1 VQQSASACLP
11 SIHAAARLYTTT
23 VKPPTFEG
31 GRNPTRRLLRA
42 RSTAPLALRLEP
54 ARVRDAPGTSRDRT
68 KCAARPRVNSGHAQ
82 PSAPKRATETTRS
95 RQGDRTEEHPQSTG
109 LGHTRRQL
117 LGGPTR
123 TAGFKQAIGSG
134 KTCSRPQAAL
144 HVARCVAPRRR
155 SMTRVYASVSEPG
168 QDSCRQGDRSRSSA
182 AAEGSPVCHAHF
194 QDRECGVRWSVRS
207 RRRDIDAWKD

>member
-1 VQQSASACLP
+1 MQLPVSTQQP
-11 SIHAAARLYTTT
+11 SNPPRLRGGGTQRDDCSERARL
-23 VKPPTFEG
+23 
-31 GRNPTRRLLRA
+31 RRLLCDSSLLGYAMFRGRA
-42 RSTAPLALRLEP
+42 VTERN
-54 ARVRDAPGTSRDRT
+54 ARRGRVSIPGTRN
-68 KCAARPRVNSGHAQ
+68 RPPLSG
-82 PSAPKRATETTRS
+82 PPKRHVLGKAIGRRSTRS
-95 RQGDRTEEHPQSTG
+95 RPD
-109 LGHTRRQL
+109 GHTRRQL

-123 TAGFKQAIGSG
+123 TAGFKQVIGSG

-182 AAEGSPVCHAHF
+182 AAEGSPVCRAHF
-194 QDRECGVRWSVRS
+194 QDRECGVPWSVRS